1 MVRGRRREKMDR
13 REEEEERW
21 REAEDGMLVVTTISG
36 NNTKITAYQQ
46 TGEYSVNLILLNK
59 PCVNRGSTAGWGSNH
74 PAVDRLS
81 YRLFTGTILCSMGV
95 YSSTEMV
102 STARGL

>member
-1 MVRGRRREKMDR
+1 MDR
-13 REEEEERW
+13 REEERW
-21 REAEDGMLVVTTISG
+21 RREREDGMLAVTTISG

-59 PCVNRGSTAGWGSNH
+59 PCVNRGSTAGWGLNH

-95 YSSTEMV
+95 YSSTGVVSTV
-102 STARGL
+102 STARGPW

>member
-1 MVRGRRREKMDR
+1 MVRGVGREKR
-13 REEEEERW
+13 WTGEKREKKDGGR
-21 REAEDGMLVVTTISG
+21 EDGMLAVTTISG

-59 PCVNRGSTAGWGSNH
+59 PCVNRGSTAGWGSND

-81 YRLFTGTILCSMGV
+81 YRCLQGRSIQV
-95 YSSTEMV
+95 QK
-102 STARGL
+102 

>member
-1 MVRGRRREKMDR
+1 MVRGVGREK
-13 REEEEERW
+13 RW
-21 REAEDGMLVVTTISG
+21 TGEKKEKKDGGREDGMLAVTTISG

-59 PCVNRGSTAGWGSNH
+59 PCVNRGSTAGWGSND

-81 YRLFTGTILCSMGV
+81 YRCLQGRSIQV
-95 YSSTEMV
+95 QK
-102 STARGL
+102 